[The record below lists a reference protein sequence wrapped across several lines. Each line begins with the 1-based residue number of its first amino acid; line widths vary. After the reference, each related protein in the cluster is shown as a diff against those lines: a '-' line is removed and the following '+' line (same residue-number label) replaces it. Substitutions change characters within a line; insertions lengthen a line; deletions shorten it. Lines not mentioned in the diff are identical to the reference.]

1 MRYFDLHCD
10 TIYRL
15 TDFEQRLPAGEN
27 LLQNTGHVDL
37 RRAGSLEQYAQVFA
51 LFCGYQPVASQQDAH
66 QRLTRMLD
74 TARSAFAVNGSR
86 LRHCTCAADFLE
98 AQAQR
103 QAAAFLSIEGAE
115 LLQTEADLQLAL
127 QAGVKIV
134 TLTWNFDSVYGCGAS
149 TDDAAGLKP
158 AGKQLAK
165 TLAQRGVFLDVSHLS
180 AKGFWDL
187 ADCIDAPIL
196 ATHSNSRTVCNHPR
210 NLTDE
215 QFCEIIRRG
224 GLVGINFYV
233 PFVTHR
239 RTATCDMVVRHI
251 EHFCELGGA
260 HNLCIGADWDG
271 CDRFPKGIS
280 DMTGI
285 ALLAEAL
292 ARRNYSAQQ
301 IAGFLY
307 DNAARFVQTNF

>member
-37 RRAGSLEQYAQVFA
+37 RRADLLGQYAQVFA
-51 LFCGYQPVASQQDAH
+51 LFCGYQPVVSQQDAH
-66 QRLTRMLD
+66 RRLTRMLD
-74 TARSAFAVNGSR
+74 TARSAFAASGSR

-158 AGKQLAK
+158 AGNSW
-165 TLAQRGVFLDVSHLS
+165 QRHWRST
-180 AKGFWDL
+180 ACFWTS
-187 ADCIDAPIL
+187 PIYPPKDFGIW
-196 ATHSNSRTVCNHPR
+196 RTALMRRFWQRIP
-210 NLTDE
+210 TAE
-215 QFCEIIRRG
+215 PFAIIRA
-224 GLVGINFYV
+224 I
-233 PFVTHR
+233 
-239 RTATCDMVVRHI
+239 
-251 EHFCELGGA
+251 
-260 HNLCIGADWDG
+260 
-271 CDRFPKGIS
+271 
-280 DMTGI
+280 
-285 ALLAEAL
+285 
-292 ARRNYSAQQ
+292 
-301 IAGFLY
+301 
-307 DNAARFVQTNF
+307 

>member
-74 TARSAFAVNGSR
+74 TARSAFAANGSR

-165 TLAQRGVFLDVSHLS
+165 TLAQRGVFLDVSHLVRQRIL
-180 AKGFWDL
+180 GF
-187 ADCIDAPIL
+187 
-196 ATHSNSRTVCNHPR
+196 
-210 NLTDE
+210 
-215 QFCEIIRRG
+215 G
-224 GLVGINFYV
+224 GL
-233 PFVTHR
+233 H
-239 RTATCDMVVRHI
+239 
-251 EHFCELGGA
+251 
-260 HNLCIGADWDG
+260 
-271 CDRFPKGIS
+271 
-280 DMTGI
+280 
-285 ALLAEAL
+285 
-292 ARRNYSAQQ
+292 
-301 IAGFLY
+301 
-307 DNAARFVQTNF
+307 

>member
-1 MRYFDLHCD
+1 MWTCSELVLWNSMRRYSRCFAGISRLHRSRTRIGGSHACW
-10 TIYRL
+10 IR
-15 TDFEQRLPAGEN
+15 RAMRSLPA
-27 LLQNTGHVDL
+27 VP
-37 RRAGSLEQYAQVFA
+37 V
-51 LFCGYQPVASQQDAH
+51 CGIVPVPQIFSYE
-66 QRLTRMLD
+66 
-74 TARSAFAVNGSR
+74 SS
-86 LRHCTCAADFLE
+86 C
-98 AQAQR
+98 
-103 QAAAFLSIEGAE
+103 
-115 LLQTEADLQLAL
+115 
-127 QAGVKIV
+127 IV
-134 TLTWNFDSVYGCGAS
+134 IQETSGAS
-149 TDDAAGLKP
+149 TDDAAGLRP

-187 ADCIDAPIL
+187 AECIDTPIL
-196 ATHSNSRTVCNHPR
+196 ATHSNSRKICNHPR

-215 QFCEIIRRG
+215 QFCEMIRRG

-233 PFVTHR
+233 PFVTYR

-292 ARRNYSAQQ
+292 ARRNYSEQQ

>member
-1 MRYFDLHCD
+1 MWICGELVLWSNMRRCSLCF
-10 TIYRL
+10 
-15 TDFEQRLPAGEN
+15 AGISRWHRSR
-27 LLQNTGHVDL
+27 TRISG
-37 RRAGSLEQYAQVFA
+37 
-51 LFCGYQPVASQQDAH
+51 
-66 QRLTRMLD
+66 LTRMLD
-74 TARSAFAVNGSR
+74 TARSAFAANGSR

-115 LLQTEADLQLAL
+115 LLQTEAALQLAL

-165 TLAQRGVFLDVSHLS
+165 TLAQHGVFLDVSHLS

-224 GLVGINFYV
+224 GLVGSIF
-233 PFVTHR
+233 TSLCHSS
-239 RTATCDMVVRHI
+239 
-251 EHFCELGGA
+251 A
-260 HNLCIGADWDG
+260 HGN
-271 CDRFPKGIS
+271 
-280 DMTGI
+280 
-285 ALLAEAL
+285 
-292 ARRNYSAQQ
+292 
-301 IAGFLY
+301 
-307 DNAARFVQTNF
+307 V

>member
-74 TARSAFAVNGSR
+74 TARSAFAANGSR

-149 TDDAAGLKP
+149 T
-158 AGKQLAK
+158 
-165 TLAQRGVFLDVSHLS
+165 
-180 AKGFWDL
+180 
-187 ADCIDAPIL
+187 
-196 ATHSNSRTVCNHPR
+196 
-210 NLTDE
+210 
-215 QFCEIIRRG
+215 EIGR
-224 GLVGINFYV
+224 
-233 PFVTHR
+233 
-239 RTATCDMVVRHI
+239 
-251 EHFCELGGA
+251 A
-260 HNLCIGADWDG
+260 H
-271 CDRFPKGIS
+271 
-280 DMTGI
+280 
-285 ALLAEAL
+285 
-292 ARRNYSAQQ
+292 
-301 IAGFLY
+301 
-307 DNAARFVQTNF
+307 V

>member
-1 MRYFDLHCD
+1 MRRCSLCF
-10 TIYRL
+10 
-15 TDFEQRLPAGEN
+15 AGISRWHRSR
-27 LLQNTGHVDL
+27 TRISGSRACWI
-37 RRAGSLEQYAQVFA
+37 RRAVRSLPTVPA
-51 LFCGYQPVASQQDAH
+51 CGIVPVPRIFQ
-66 QRLTRMLD
+66 
-74 TARSAFAVNGSR
+74 
-86 LRHCTCAADFLE
+86 

-239 RTATCDMVVRHI
+239 RTATCDMV
-251 EHFCELGGA
+251 G
-260 HNLCIGADWDG
+260 
-271 CDRFPKGIS
+271 
-280 DMTGI
+280 
-285 ALLAEAL
+285 
-292 ARRNYSAQQ
+292 RRA
-301 IAGFLY
+301 
-307 DNAARFVQTNF
+307 